1 MRDFKQKI
9 DNILR
14 LNEKDLSSLADLERH
29 SELGLHTLR
38 KAYNENR
45 EPSERTLK
53 KFVEKMGI
61 NWGWWETGKGE
72 IFLEKHTSVSEP
84 KFKIE
89 KGGSHNKPNKIPFY
103 DSIAVGGEALLA
115 DQAANG
121 HPEMI
126 EPGTFLKR
134 ATGSLRIYGH
144 SMFPKYP
151 AGCIVAFKDAD
162 LDVIIWG
169 EDYVIELSDRRI
181 IKRVEKGDDKGW
193 IKAVSYNKSEEYVY
207 APIDIPIVKI
217 KRLYMVLGKVEL
229 EASI

>member
-1 MRDFKQKI
+1 MFEKI
-9 DNILR
+9 A
-14 LNEKDLSSLADLERH
+14 KVLEI
-29 SELGLHTLR
+29 
-38 KAYNENR
+38 K
-45 EPSERTLK
+45 
-53 KFVEKMGI
+53 GI
-61 NWGWWETGKGE
+61 NPTRAERLIGVSQGTLSKALDRKGSVHDSTQEKFTKYFHVKPEWWETGKGE
-72 IFLEKHTSVSEP
+72 IFEEKHTSVSEP
-84 KFKIE
+84 EFRIE
-89 KGGSHNKPNKIPFY
+89 KGEGGNKPNKIPFY
-103 DSIAVGGEALLA
+103 DVIAVGGEALLA
-115 DQAANG
+115 DQIPNEY
-121 HPEMI
+121 PTEMI

-162 LDVIIWG
+162 KEVIIWG

-181 IKRVEKGDDKGW
+181 IKRVEKGDEKGW

-207 APIDIPIVKI
+207 SPIDIPVAKI

>member
-1 MRDFKQKI
+1 MKIGEKYRKVLEVKKLTEYKAELQLGFGRNTLVNAIKADRELTPRFQKDFMEIFHVKQ
-9 DNILR
+9 
-14 LNEKDLSSLADLERH
+14 E
-29 SELGLHTLR
+29 
-38 KAYNENR
+38 
-45 EPSERTLK
+45 
-53 KFVEKMGI
+53 
-61 NWGWWETGKGE
+61 WWETGKGE
-72 IFLEKHTSVSEP
+72 IFDEKHTSVSEP
-84 KFKIE
+84 ELRIE
-89 KGGSHNKPNKIPFY
+89 KGGKGSAPKKIPFY
-103 DSIAVGGEALLA
+103 DVIAVGGQALLA
-115 DQAANG
+115 DQVVNG

-162 LDVIIWG
+162 LEVIIWG

-181 IKRVEKGDDKGW
+181 IKRVEKGDEKGW

-207 APIDIPIVKI
+207 SPIDIPVTKI